1 MYFEFLFAEY
11 FFLALGKQ
19 ANLPCAKKKHMVIL
33 FLCRVLYLCRVLDRK
48 HTARRTHGKEP
59 DSSSVNAHKMLV
71 CRIE

>member
-19 ANLPCAKKKHMVIL
+19 ANLPCAKKKHMIIL
-33 FLCRVLYLCRVLDRK
+33 FLCRVLDRK
-48 HTARRTHGKEP
+48 HTAPRTHGKEP